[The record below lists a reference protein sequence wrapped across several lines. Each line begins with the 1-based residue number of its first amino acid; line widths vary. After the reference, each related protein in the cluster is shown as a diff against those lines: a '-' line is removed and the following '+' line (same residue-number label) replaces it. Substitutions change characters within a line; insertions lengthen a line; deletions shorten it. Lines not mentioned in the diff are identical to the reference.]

1 LQIATINGE
10 EIDGENMAREAAL
23 DDLYL
28 GLTTLARRARDVG
41 DELHPGLSL
50 VAYTLLT
57 QVDVTP
63 GMRAADLAA
72 HFCLDK
78 STVSR
83 QLEQLIS
90 AGLVGRDCEQ
100 PGRRGYALTL
110 TTAGRQHLDAAGHA
124 VRDRLAE
131 RLTDWDDSDIDA
143 FAKLVTR
150 FNLGS
155 SRLWANSAPY
165 EVGRMGNEVP
175 VRDAQ

>member
-1 LQIATINGE
+1 MSPVRVAICNPKLA
-10 EIDGENMAREAAL
+10 EIRRGAMAREAAL

-28 GLTTLARRARDVG
+28 GLTTLATRARDVG

-50 VAYTLLT
+50 VDYTLLT
-57 QVDVTP
+57 QIDVTP

-78 STVSR
+78 STLSR

-90 AGLVGRDCEQ
+90 AGVLARDGAQ

-110 TTAGRQHLDAAGHA
+110 TAAGRQHLDAAGHA

-131 RLTDWDDSDIDA
+131 RLTDWDDRDIEA
-143 FAKLVTR
+143 FAGLVIR

-155 SRLWANSAPY
+155 SRL
-165 EVGRMGNEVP
+165 
-175 VRDAQ
+175 